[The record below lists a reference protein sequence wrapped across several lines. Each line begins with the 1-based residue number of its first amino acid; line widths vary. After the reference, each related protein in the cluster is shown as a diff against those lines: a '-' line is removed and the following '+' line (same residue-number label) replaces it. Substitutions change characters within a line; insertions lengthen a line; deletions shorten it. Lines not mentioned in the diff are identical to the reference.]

1 MCKVQLIRSV
11 LEAVDM
17 HKYQNKSFGVMSI
30 DFPKHLC
37 YNKYTLTDS
46 VSCQNMKTAAEQTC
60 GGKHQILRIKD
71 YQFIIT
77 H

>member
-1 MCKVQLIRSV
+1 
-11 LEAVDM
+11 M